1 MQINVSPVFSE
12 SLREINRLLIAWECH
27 ELTAEE
33 TTLKIINILPDD
45 VGLAVSPV
53 MPYDRFHPRNSYLQ
67 LLRKLQL
74 ENGDLKRENETLR
87 EKNRQLEETVKLTTK
102 LVGRWK

>member
-45 VGLAVSPV
+45 VGLAGSPTRTRRSKRIA
-53 MPYDRFHPRNSYLQ
+53 MRIR
-67 LLRKLQL
+67 LRKLQL
-74 ENGDLKRENETLR
+74 DSKDLRRENETLR